1 MMKHTI
7 FLTVLMALGLVA
19 TTTVPADEAVN
30 ANIVRLVKGQYTY
43 QTTKAQ
49 RLRGYE
55 DWTLTVHPDGSRTMM
70 ALVNNLDA
78 DVQFNMVHRVAAT
91 FRPLETFVTHWV
103 GGESRGSG
111 HFVVDGRLLRATVTG
126 QVSRTIQVPDRFSMH
141 PHPVSTDSWRTG
153 DYDKDRGGVQTA
165 RVYNV
170 AVAPNAVAPLMGVL
184 EDQTVEWLGSETIT
198 VPAGT
203 FDTDHYKLRGNSD
216 MWIAGPDRI
225 AIKYMF
231 LDLDREYVLTT
242 YESVAVGVN

>member
-1 MMKHTI
+1 MKPAI
-7 FLTVLMALGLVA
+7 FLITLAALSMGTTA
-19 TTTVPADEAVN
+19 TTVSADDAVN
-30 ANIVRLVKGQYTY
+30 ANIVRLIKGQYTY
-43 QTTKAQ
+43 RTTKAQ
-49 RLRGYE
+49 RVRGYE
-55 DWTLTVHPDGSRTMM
+55 DWILTVHPDGSRTMT
-70 ALVNNLDA
+70 ALVNNFDA

-111 HFVVDGRLLRATVTG
+111 HFVVDGRRLRATVTG
-126 QVSRTIQVPDRFSMH
+126 QVSRTIEVPDRFSMH
-141 PHPVSTDSWRTG
+141 PHPVSTDSWRG
-153 DYDKDRGGVQTA
+153 WDYDKEQGGVQAA

-170 AVAPNAVAPLMGVL
+170 AVAPNAPKPLLGVL

-203 FDTDHYKLRGNSD
+203 FETQHYKLRGNSD

-231 LDLDREYVLTT
+231 PALDREYVLTAYDST
-242 YESVAVGVN
+242 P